1 MAEVDLG
8 RLTGKV
14 TVTRVHGR
22 CRNNTSFEVVC
33 LKLSPLIMG
42 AIISKEH
49 LQPLACLVAVI
60 AVAAASGQAAKGPR

>member
-1 MAEVDLG
+1 
-8 RLTGKV
+8 
-14 TVTRVHGR
+14 
-22 CRNNTSFEVVC
+22 